1 MLSSLANGLNALS
14 HGWPG
19 VVFGDAPVEAPMLTA
34 LVRSRAQLRKLLWS
48 PALAVPVT
56 LVAGMA
62 TSAIQPVLRGLG
74 IANGGLMELA
84 AGVGVCA
91 TVGYV
96 SGRIVARHASAEF
109 SHQRGTLIDDSDAT
123 ERPRRTRAAPGTR

>member
-14 HGWPG
+14 HGWSG
-19 VVFGDAPVEAPMLTA
+19 LVFGYATVQGPMLAA

-56 LVAGMA
+56 LVAGIA

-74 IANGGLMELA
+74 MANGGLM
-84 AGVGVCA
+84 
-91 TVGYV
+91 
-96 SGRIVARHASAEF
+96 
-109 SHQRGTLIDDSDAT
+109 
-123 ERPRRTRAAPGTR
+123 